1 MAHRGP
7 VSTPGRGFLRSL
19 VTLVVAWGLLPGC
32 GDHTSV
38 GPRVAEEGS
47 ATVVSLSPAITTTMV
62 DLGETDR
69 LVGRT
74 PWCRGI
80 DDRPVVGTLEGVD
93 AEILVALQP
102 GVVLHQP
109 PASGTDPVLVGLQ
122 ERLGFRLGGG
132 RLDGVRDLLV
142 LLDQIEGMEL
152 AAPDRIR
159 QRRLSLEAIGA
170 CEIPDEAPGAV
181 LLYSVDSVG
190 VAGED
195 TYLGE
200 LGRAAG
206 LRNLAGPGGWREWS
220 IEMLLSAEADVVIA
234 FTTPEME
241 SFAQER
247 LAAIEWLK
255 SPAIA
260 VITNPNAFEPST
272 RMPEVLA
279 ELRRG
284 LEEAGV
290 TSAGADDG
298 SIEGEVERGA

>member
-1 MAHRGP
+1 M
-7 VSTPGRGFLRSL
+7 
-19 VTLVVAWGLLPGC
+19 
-32 GDHTSV
+32 
-38 GPRVAEEGS
+38 
-47 ATVVSLSPAITTTMV
+47 SLSPAITTTMV
-62 DLGETDR
+62 DLGEADR

-142 LLDQIEGMEL
+142 LLDQIEGLEL

-159 QRRLSLEAIGA
+159 QRRLALEAIGA
-170 CEIPDEAPGAV
+170 CEIPEEAPGAV
-181 LLYSVDSVG
+181 LLYSVDSIG

-200 LGRAAG
+200 LDRAARG
-206 LRNLAGPGGWREWS
+206 VATSLRERGVQPGDKVALLVPNVPEFTVAYFGILYAG
-220 IEMLLSAEADVVIA
+220 ATVVPINV
-234 FTTPEME
+234 
-241 SFAQER
+241 
-247 LAAIEWLK
+247 LAA
-255 SPAIA
+255 
-260 VITNPNAFEPST
+260 V
-272 RMPEVLA
+272 PEVTYFLEDSGA
-279 ELRRG
+279 RVLVVRVRVLLR
-284 LEEAGV
+284 
-290 TSAGADDG
+290 
-298 SIEGEVERGA
+298 